1 MSPGSLKKCFGES
14 PRESLRESFRS
25 HMGGWRRRCSRQ
37 LRLCALLT
45 LTLTVAGCATS
56 PEPLIWLQGP
66 GQSIPDDADTFTT
79 EVRPVPGQ
87 TDLLRLFEQEA
98 VRQMQALGYQE
109 VSENPDLTLR
119 IELRPSG
126 QITDLVEPV
135 SSGQFRLRMTSGDRL
150 LKFGETPHFS
160 EVELDILSRDRIG
173 NIVAR
178 FLEGMP
184 TR

>member
-1 MSPGSLKKCFGES
+1 MAADSLS
-14 PRESLRESFRS
+14 SLFPAPPQ
-25 HMGGWRRRCSRQ
+25 RRQSQ
-37 LRLCALLT
+37 FLGIVMMLCVLIT
-45 LTLTVAGCATS
+45 GCATS

-66 GQSIPDDADTFTT
+66 DQAIPDSATSFTT

-87 TDLLRLFEQEA
+87 TDVLRLFEDESI
-98 VRQMQALGYQE
+98 RQMQALGYRE
-109 VSENPDLTLR
+109 VSKQADLTLR

-126 QITDLVEPV
+126 QITDLIEPV
-135 SSGQFRLRMTSGDRL
+135 ASGQFRLRMTSGERL

-160 EVELDILSRDRIG
+160 EVELDILSRERIAR
-173 NIVAR
+173 IVSR